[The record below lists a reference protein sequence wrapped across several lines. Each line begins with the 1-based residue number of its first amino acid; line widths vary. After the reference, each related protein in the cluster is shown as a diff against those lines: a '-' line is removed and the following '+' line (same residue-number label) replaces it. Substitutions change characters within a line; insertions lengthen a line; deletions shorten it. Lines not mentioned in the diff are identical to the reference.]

1 MKREFI
7 RKLRGV
13 GVSLGVSIAL
23 ATTASGGMYTAFAEE
38 ETTNPELLEE
48 EEGEIPEEEEPET
61 PVDEAPEAPVEEE
74 PEAPEAPVEEE
85 PEAPAEEEP
94 EAPEA
99 PVEEEP
105 EAPVEEEPQAPVEE
119 EPEAP
124 VEEEPEAPVEEEPEA
139 PVEEEPQAPVEEE
152 PEAPVEA
159 EPETT
164 VSAPDNNKQRVLIN
178 SGIYLRKKY
187 TEDLTTE
194 KFIAQIGV
202 MAQEIGQEN
211 DLYASVMIAQAILE
225 SSSGNS
231 LLGRAPYNNLFGIK
245 GSYCGES
252 VSLPTYED
260 DGTGRLYQI
269 NDKFRKYDTLKD
281 SLEDYA
287 MLLTQDMGMYYSGAW
302 KSNTQTYED
311 ATAFLEGRYATD
323 TFYSEKLNAL
333 IELYDLTRFDDPLPL
348 EPVDTNIDMAE
359 LAAEVTSHLGT
370 PYVWGGTTPDGF
382 DCSGLMQFCYREAL
396 GIELPRV
403 SYEQQYVGEPVEF
416 DDLMFGDLLFFS
428 DPGRGTHHVAM
439 YLGDGFYI
447 HAPRTGDVVKI
458 TGMDEYTPTFA
469 RRVVPMQERT
479 EQ

>member
-61 PVDEAPEAPVEEE
+61 PVDEAPEAP
-74 PEAPEAPVEEE
+74 
-85 PEAPAEEEP
+85 AEEEP

-139 PVEEEPQAPVEEE
+139 PVEEEPEAPVEEEPETPVKEE

-252 VSLPTYED
+252 VNLPTYED

-428 DPGRGTHHVAM
+428 EPGRGTHHVAM

>member
-61 PVDEAPEAPVEEE
+61 PVDEAPEAP
-74 PEAPEAPVEEE
+74 
-85 PEAPAEEEP
+85 EAPAEEEP

-139 PVEEEPQAPVEEE
+139 PVEEEPEAPVEEEPETPVKEE

>member
-61 PVDEAPEAPVEEE
+61 PVDEAPEAP
-74 PEAPEAPVEEE
+74 
-85 PEAPAEEEP
+85 EAPAEEEP

-139 PVEEEPQAPVEEE
+139 PVEEEPEAPVEEEPETPVKEE

-269 NDKFRKYDTLKD
+269 HDKFRKYDTLKD

-428 DPGRGTHHVAM
+428 EPGRGTHHVAM

>member
-61 PVDEAPEAPVEEE
+61 PVEKE

-85 PEAPAEEEP
+85 PQ
-94 EAPEA
+94 APEA

-139 PVEEEPQAPVEEE
+139 PVEEEPEAPVEEEPETPVKEE

-428 DPGRGTHHVAM
+428 EPGRGTHHVAM

>member
-1 MKREFI
+1 M
-7 RKLRGV
+7 
-13 GVSLGVSIAL
+13 
-23 ATTASGGMYTAFAEE
+23 
-38 ETTNPELLEE
+38 
-48 EEGEIPEEEEPET
+48 
-61 PVDEAPEAPVEEE
+61 
-74 PEAPEAPVEEE
+74 
-85 PEAPAEEEP
+85 
-94 EAPEA
+94 
-99 PVEEEP
+99 
-105 EAPVEEEPQAPVEE
+105 
-119 EPEAP
+119 
-124 VEEEPEAPVEEEPEA
+124 
-139 PVEEEPQAPVEEE
+139 
-152 PEAPVEA
+152 
-159 EPETT
+159 
-164 VSAPDNNKQRVLIN
+164 IN

-269 NDKFRKYDTLKD
+269 HDKFRKYDTLKD

-428 DPGRGTHHVAM
+428 EPGRGTHHVAM

>member
-48 EEGEIPEEEEPET
+48 EEGEVPEETEPET
-61 PVDEAPEAPVEEE
+61 PVEEEPEAPVEEE

-85 PEAPAEEEP
+85 PEAPA
-94 EAPEA
+94 
-99 PVEEEP
+99 
-105 EAPVEEEPQAPVEE
+105 EEEPQAPVEE

-139 PVEEEPQAPVEEE
+139 PVEEEPEAPVEEEPETPVKEE

>member
-48 EEGEIPEEEEPET
+48 EEGEVPEAPAAPVDEEPEA
-61 PVDEAPEAPVEEE
+61 EESEAPVDEE
-74 PEAPEAPVEEE
+74 PEAPETPVEEE

-139 PVEEEPQAPVEEE
+139 PVEEEPQ
-152 PEAPVEA
+152 APVEA

-428 DPGRGTHHVAM
+428 EPGRGTHHVAM

>member
-61 PVDEAPEAPVEEE
+61 PVEKE
-74 PEAPEAPVEEE
+74 PEA

-105 EAPVEEEPQAPVEE
+105 EAPVEEEPQAPVEEEPEAPVEEEPEAPVEE

>member
-61 PVDEAPEAPVEEE
+61 PVDEAPEAP
-74 PEAPEAPVEEE
+74 
-85 PEAPAEEEP
+85 AEEEP

-139 PVEEEPQAPVEEE
+139 PVEEEPEAPVEEEPETPVKEE

>member
-61 PVDEAPEAPVEEE
+61 PVDEAPEAP
-74 PEAPEAPVEEE
+74 
-85 PEAPAEEEP
+85 EAPAEEEP

-139 PVEEEPQAPVEEE
+139 PVEEEPEAPVEEEPETPVKEE

-428 DPGRGTHHVAM
+428 EPGRGTHHVAM